1 MSKPSIS
8 LCMIVRDEEELLPRC
23 LDSVRTLTDDIIIV
37 DTGSADGTIEI
48 AERYGAR
55 VIRHVWQNDFA
66 EARNVGL
73 EAATGDWIIFLDAD
87 EVLDPYRCELIT
99 SYMSHTEI
107 EGILFQIHSYLDE
120 QVPWQTMIT
129 PALRMFRN
137 RPEYRFRNAIHE
149 QIIDSIA
156 SHKPDAALGQSDLII
171 HHFGSDP
178 KRMASKQKIKRN
190 RTALSGVLKK
200 EPTNSYQIYNLAVNY
215 CQTHELEQ
223 AVLLFRQCRQYDRQD
238 SPCRSAS
245 YLHETICLFRLHRTH
260 EAIAAA
266 NEGIGEY
273 DNYTDLYHW
282 LGILHLQTGD
292 TKRAEDMFI
301 HALKLGDAVNYV
313 SHKGTGTFRTR
324 WLLGSLKHH
333 TGAYDLAI
341 QQYTLALDWEP
352 LFSPALRDLARL
364 LRCCNREEELSQLL
378 LRHMNLHGT
387 QMMSPLLAILTEV
400 DSYQTIL
407 SLLDRRGPGEES
419 YGEAVIHFRALL
431 LSGKLTEAE
440 QYVTANSI
448 LSQNM
453 QHQLEMEQWILW
465 MKKGVPIEIL
475 KYPFTG
481 ENMENENAAAAWLSF
496 AAKAALVNGH
506 AHTAR
511 SITGRWQT
519 AVHRE
524 PRAIQNKQACTGLI
538 QTLLYMTDVCLKEAG
553 TLLIEQ
559 ETQQLLREI
568 RISMCTEDMLEQI
581 QSI

>member
-1 MSKPSIS
+1 MS

-23 LDSVRTLTDDIIIV
+23 LDSVRTLTDEIIIV
-37 DTGSADGTIEI
+37 DTGSADGTIKI
-48 AERYGAR
+48 AERYGAK

-66 EARNVGL
+66 EARNVSL
-73 EAATGDWIIFLDAD
+73 EAATGDWILFLDAD
-87 EVLDPYRCELIT
+87 EILDPYRCELIS

-120 QVPWQTMIT
+120 QVQWQTMVT

-156 SHKPDAALGQSDLII
+156 SHKRDAALGQSELII

-178 KRMASKQKIKRN
+178 RRMASKQKIKRN
-190 RTALSGVLKK
+190 RIALSGVLEK
-200 EPTNSYQIYNLAVNY
+200 EPTNYYQLYNLAVNY
-215 CQTHELEQ
+215 CQTQELEQ
-223 AVLLFRQCRQYDRQD
+223 AVDLFRQCRKYGPQD

-245 YLHETICLFRLHRTH
+245 YLHETLCLFHLHRTH

-266 NEGIGEY
+266 NEGIDEY

-292 TKRAEDMFI
+292 TDRAEDMFF
-301 HALKLGDAVNYV
+301 HALKLGKAVNYV

-324 WLLGSLKHH
+324 WLLGSLKRH
-333 TGAYDLAI
+333 TGAYDQAI
-341 QQYTLALDWEP
+341 QQYTLALEWEP
-352 LFSPALRDLARL
+352 LFSPALRDLAHL
-364 LRCCNREEELSQLL
+364 LRCCNREEELSRLL
-378 LRHMNLHGT
+378 LRYVNLHGPG
-387 QMMSPLLAILTEV
+387 MMSPFLSILTEV
-400 DSYQTIL
+400 DGYRTIL
-407 SLLDRRGPGEES
+407 GLLDKRGPGEES
-419 YGEAVIHFRALL
+419 YGEAVVHFRALL

-440 QYVTANSI
+440 QYVTSNAI
-448 LSQNM
+448 LSQNI
-453 QHQLEMEQWILW
+453 QHKLEMTQWIMW
-465 MKKGVPIEIL
+465 MKKGLPAEIL

-511 SITGRWQT
+511 SITGRWQA

-524 PRAIQNKQACTGLI
+524 PHAVQNKQACTLLI
-538 QTLLYMTDVCLKEAG
+538 QTLLYMTDVCLKEA
-553 TLLIEQ
+553 
-559 ETQQLLREI
+559 ETQVTRQEAQRFLREI
-568 RISMCTEDMLEQI
+568 RIDMCTEDMLEQI
-581 QSI
+581 QSV